1 MSRAGLLR
9 ELSFLDSR
17 LAGRGCTSEAPFV
30 RYLWVSQ
37 DPSRENRTHENDTT
51 AVLNRQG

>member
-37 DPSRENRTHENDTT
+37 DPSRENRTRENDTT
-51 AVLNRQG
+51 AVLN